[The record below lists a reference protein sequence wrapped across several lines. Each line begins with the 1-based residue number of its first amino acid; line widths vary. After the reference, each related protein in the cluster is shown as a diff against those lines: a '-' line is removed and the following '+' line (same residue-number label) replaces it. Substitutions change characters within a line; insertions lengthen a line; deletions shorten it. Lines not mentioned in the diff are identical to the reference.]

1 MLDDAW
7 DDSQAE
13 AVTLREKLRANERLA
28 GTLVSGGSLSSVS
41 KNSASQSFAFGRGN
55 VTALEIA
62 RGWRMLITI
71 FDQVYTSFAAAGETN
86 TDTAVATEMRR
97 RLVPCRE
104 FTNDFSGLTY

>member
-62 RGWRMLITI
+62 RGWRTLITI

-86 TDTAVATEMRR
+86 TDTTVATEMRR